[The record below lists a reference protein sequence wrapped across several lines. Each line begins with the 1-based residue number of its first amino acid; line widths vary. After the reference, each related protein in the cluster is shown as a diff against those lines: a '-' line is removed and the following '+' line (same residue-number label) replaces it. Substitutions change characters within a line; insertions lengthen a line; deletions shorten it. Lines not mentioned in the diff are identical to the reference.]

1 MLPAEAIGGLLSTN
15 NFKKVSKQYSQ
26 ILGSLP
32 TEWRHLLN
40 TTTDK
45 PDDNFS
51 IRINRNT
58 DPKLVSKLNCKTFYD
73 MLVKDEAKFVY
84 HDYKKK
90 WIDTL
95 GEVNWEKTFKDLQKS
110 NFDRKAN
117 DLRWK
122 IIHRCLP
129 TARRLAGRSP
139 LFTSDMCQVCGKYEE
154 NLTHL
159 FFLCDSAKKIWNYIS
174 QLIRQRFPSYT
185 VYQVSFKDIICHF
198 PDHDDLRNSPV
209 TGFLRDTGLRHIWQ
223 NRNEIVYNKAKTDS
237 LNIFKAKIKLKL
249 KTEFQIAQ
257 TTSKMETFE
266 KSWTHHNLLASVC
279 NEVLTLHF

>member
-1 MLPAEAIGGLLSTN
+1 MTQIENITYGIVPKMLPAEAIGGLLSTN

-110 NFDRKAN
+110 NSDRKAN
-117 DLRWK
+117 DL
-122 IIHRCLP
+122 
-129 TARRLAGRSP
+129 
-139 LFTSDMCQVCGKYEE
+139 
-154 NLTHL
+154 
-159 FFLCDSAKKIWNYIS
+159 
-174 QLIRQRFPSYT
+174 
-185 VYQVSFKDIICHF
+185 
-198 PDHDDLRNSPV
+198 
-209 TGFLRDTGLRHIWQ
+209 
-223 NRNEIVYNKAKTDS
+223 
-237 LNIFKAKIKLKL
+237 
-249 KTEFQIAQ
+249 
-257 TTSKMETFE
+257 
-266 KSWTHHNLLASVC
+266 
-279 NEVLTLHF
+279 